1 MKLTWCRALVPAA
14 AVFAA
19 LVPAHAQ
26 QQPQQPPQQSPQPQL
41 QTQQNPYCSRLES
54 QLQAFDRGGN
64 DATRADQL
72 RKLEETAASQQTEI
86 DRQQA
91 VAQRAGCEKNSFLV
105 LFSGQPQQC
114 GPLNN
119 KIQQMRDNLDRI
131 QSDLERQRG
140 DAAPE
145 RGGQRRAILVALAQN
160 NCGAQY
166 QQQIAASP
174 PPSGGILDSLFGPK
188 SVFTPGSGTSS
199 DAPNLPSGTF
209 RTVCVRTCDGF
220 FYPISAATNS
230 ARFADDEKACRA
242 SCPATEVQLYSHRN
256 PGESINEAV
265 SVSTQ
270 QPYTALPNAFRYRT
284 ALDQTCSCRRP
295 GESWSQALKTI
306 DDPTIEQGDIVVN
319 DQRARQL
326 SQPRT
331 DAQGKPIR
339 QAPLAPVRPDPK
351 ATQASPAATATVA
364 PAAATGATPA
374 ATATPP
380 PAEEPSKPDPNRKVR
395 AVGPTFLPAR

>member
-1 MKLTWCRALVPAA
+1 MKLTWCRALMPAA
-14 AVFAA
+14 AVLAA
-19 LVPAHAQ
+19 LLPAHAQ
-26 QQPQQPPQQSPQPQL
+26 QQPQQPPQAQP

-64 DATRADQL
+64 DAARAEQL

-105 LFSGQPQQC
+105 LFSGQPAQC

-145 RGGQRRAILVALAQN
+145 RSGQRRAILVALAQN

-166 QQQIAASP
+166 QQQIAATP

-199 DAPNLPSGTF
+199 DAPSLPSGTF
-209 RTVCVRTCDGF
+209 RTICVRTCDGF
-220 FYPISAATNS
+220 YYPISAATSS

-270 QPYTALPNAFRYRT
+270 QPYTAMPNAFRYRT

-295 GESWSQALKTI
+295 GESWSQAMKNV
-306 DDPTIEQGDIVVN
+306 DDPTVEQGDIVVN
-319 DQRARQL
+319 DQRAKQL
-326 SQPRT
+326 SQPRV

-339 QAPLAPVRPDPK
+339 QAPLAPTRPDPR
-351 ATQASPAATATVA
+351 AAQAA
-364 PAAATGATPA
+364 PAAGAAPASTATPA
-374 ATATPP
+374 

>member
-14 AVFAA
+14 AVLAA
-19 LVPAHAQ
+19 LLPAHAQ
-26 QQPQQPPQQSPQPQL
+26 QQQPPLPAQAQP
-41 QTQQNPYCSRLES
+41 QTQQNPYCSRLEA
-54 QLQAFDRGGN
+54 QLQTFDRGGS
-64 DATRADQL
+64 DAARADQL

-91 VAQRAGCEKNSFLV
+91 VAQRAGCEKNGFLV
-105 LFSGQPQQC
+105 LFSGQPAQC

-131 QSDLERQRG
+131 QSDLERQKG
-140 DAAPE
+140 DVAPE

-166 QQQIAASP
+166 QQQIAATP
-174 PPSGGILDSLFGPK
+174 APSGGLLDSLFGPK
-188 SVFTPGSGTSS
+188 SVFTPGSGSSS
-199 DAPNLPSGTF
+199 DAPSLPSGTF
-209 RTVCVRTCDGF
+209 RTICVRTCDGF
-220 FYPISAATNS
+220 YYPISAATSS
-230 ARFADDEKACRA
+230 ARFADDEKTCRA

-270 QPYTALPNAFRYRT
+270 QPYTAMPNAFRYRT

-295 GESWSQALKTI
+295 GESWSQAMKNVEDLTV
-306 DDPTIEQGDIVVN
+306 EQGDIVVN
-319 DQRARQL
+319 DQRAKQL
-326 SQPRT
+326 SQPRV

-339 QAPLAPVRPDPK
+339 QAPLAPARPDPR
-351 ATQASPAATATVA
+351 AAQAAPAVAPAATAAASTAA
-364 PAAATGATPA
+364 PA
-374 ATATPP
+374 